1 VSRRALLIEDGND
14 ARDDE
19 DEDKDDDAGLLLVE
33 GTSSRRPFNSR

>member
-19 DEDKDDDAGLLLVE
+19 DEDDDAGLLLVE

>member
-19 DEDKDDDAGLLLVE
+19 DDDAGLLLVE